1 MIPAL
6 KSKSVT
12 RKVLYLPVKFVFDR
26 RPTLMKIRSLIWS
39 PSICPGSRAGLLAC
53 GLVFAL
59 VFLSSVEVVNAQQ
72 KISKRYPGGKNVR
85 IELRNIS
92 GTVVVESWNKD
103 EIRLT
108 AIIESKK
115 ANVVPKQVDECLMID
130 VMSDNRGRGDV
141 GDVNFRLQVPV
152 NSSVDLETVRGNIS
166 VSNIRGRSVR
176 AHVSS
181 EGDIELSN
189 IVAEQVVAQNVI
201 GNIFFDGEFSSGG
214 TYEFKSTKGDITI
227 RIPGNSAFRLVAA
240 SPTRQIKLN
249 DFWNNGFKTQ
259 DGRKY
264 VGDVGDGRSSVSV
277 TNFSGQITFLRK

>member
-1 MIPAL
+1 MRIRFLTP
-6 KSKSVT
+6 
-12 RKVLYLPVKFVFDR
+12 R
-26 RPTLMKIRSLIWS
+26 RF
-39 PSICPGSRAGLLAC
+39 GRAGFLAIATLLTM
-53 GLVFAL
+53 VS
-59 VFLSSVEVVNAQQ
+59 LSAGAAVSGQQ
-72 KISKRYPGGKNVR
+72 QLSKRYPGGKNVR
-85 IELRNIS
+85 VELRNIS
-92 GTVVVESWNKD
+92 GTIVVESWNKN
-103 EIRLT
+103 EIRLSAT
-108 AIIESKK
+108 IENKK
-115 ANVVPKQVDECLMID
+115 ANVVPKQVNDCLMVD
-130 VMSDNRGRGDV
+130 VMGDNRGRGDV
-141 GDVNFRLQVPV
+141 GDINFKLQVPV
-152 NSSVDLETVRGNIS
+152 NSSVDVETRRGNIS
-166 VSNIRGRSVR
+166 VSNIRSGLVR

-181 EGDIELSN
+181 EGDIELTN
-189 IVAEQVVAQNVI
+189 ISATQVVAQNVI